1 MTPAQ
6 TANTRSAWTLMSPAL
21 VLGSIFILVP
31 FLLAIGLSFSN
42 QRLVPN
48 PNLPTQFIGFR
59 NYMRIFADEDFLRG
73 FWNTFLFALF
83 VVPIQSGIALGVAML
98 VNSALPARNAFRGIF
113 FLPTVITMVVV
124 SFIWIALYSIDGF
137 FNLIL
142 RTVTFGLVDPISWLQ
157 NPTTA
162 LPAIIVMSAW
172 QGFGFQM
179 VIYLAGLQ
187 SINPELY
194 EAAKVDGATAMQ
206 RFTQVTMP
214 SLRNTHVFV
223 LVTTTIAA
231 FKLFTQVNL
240 MTKGGPN
247 GATRTT
253 IQYIYEAS
261 FQKGQIGIGAAAS
274 VVFFLV
280 VLAIAIGQ
288 RFVFKSE
295 EEVR

>member
-1 MTPAQ
+1 
-6 TANTRSAWTLMSPAL
+6 
-21 VLGSIFILVP
+21 
-31 FLLAIGLSFSN
+31 
-42 QRLVPN
+42 
-48 PNLPTQFIGFR
+48 
-59 NYMRIFADEDFLRG
+59 
-73 FWNTFLFALF
+73 
-83 VVPIQSGIALGVAML
+83 
-98 VNSALPARNAFRGIF
+98 
-113 FLPTVITMVVV
+113 VITMVVF
-124 SFIWIALYSIDGF
+124 SFIWIALYSMDGF
-137 FNLIL
+137 FNLL
-142 RTVTFGLVDPISWLQ
+142 LKTLTFGLVDPIGWLQ
-157 NPTTA
+157 TPATA
-162 LPAIIVMSAW
+162 MPAIILMSAW

-194 EAAKVDGATAMQ
+194 EAAKVDGATAWQ

-253 IQYIYEAS
+253 IQYIYESS

-274 VVFFLV
+274 VVFFVV
-280 VLAIAIGQ
+280 VLAIAIAQ
-288 RFVFKSE
+288 RFIVKSE